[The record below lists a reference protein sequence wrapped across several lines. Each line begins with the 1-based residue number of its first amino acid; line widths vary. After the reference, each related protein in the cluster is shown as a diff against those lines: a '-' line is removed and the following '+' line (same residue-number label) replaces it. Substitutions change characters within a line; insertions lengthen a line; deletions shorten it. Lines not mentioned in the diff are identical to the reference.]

1 MIPSV
6 RVATP
11 TNCPWLLCNSALA
24 ISAFA
29 IGAFAWPKD
38 TALQNNATA
47 AVNIAALTDLPS
59 PVNETTTRVAPTEI
73 FGVDDFG

>member
-1 MIPSV
+1 MVTPLIPSV

-29 IGAFAWPKD
+29 WPKD

-47 AVNIAALTDLPS
+47 AVNIAALTDLSS
-59 PVNETTTRVAPTEI
+59 PVNETTTRAAPTQI
-73 FGVDDFG
+73 FGVDEFG